1 MVSKLNLFPNHVA
14 IIMDGNR
21 RWAREKSETIA
32 FGHEQGSKKV
42 NEILDFSI
50 KKNISYLTLYAFS
63 SENWRR
69 SEHEI
74 KHLKL
79 LLKKFINDY
88 EKDLIAKNIKFR
100 AIGNI
105 SNFGH
110 DLSAQI
116 LNLEHTT
123 QKNSGLN
130 LTVALSYGSRDEIVN
145 AVNAILSE
153 KEVKHINEESFAK
166 YLSTSN
172 IPDPDLLIRTGGEV
186 RLSNFLL
193 WQMAYTELYFTK
205 VFWPDFGVDE
215 YEKALDFFASKI
227 DGLVVI
233 NTLINYLAIFEFPY
247 YILQK

>member
-1 MVSKLNLFPNHVA
+1 MVSMLNLVPNHVA

-21 RWAREKSETIA
+21 RWARDKSKTIA

-42 NEILDFSI
+42 NEILEFSMQ
-50 KKNISYLTLYAFS
+50 KEVSYLTLYAFS

-69 SEHEI
+69 SQKEI

-88 EKDLIAKNIKFR
+88 EKDLIAKNIRFR

-105 SNFGH
+105 SNFGQ
-110 DLSAQI
+110 DLSKQI
-116 LNLEHTT
+116 LSLEQTT
-123 QKNSGLN
+123 QRNSGLN
-130 LTVALSYGSRDEIVN
+130 LTVALSYGSRDEIIN

-153 KEVKHINEESFAK
+153 TELKHIDEESFVK
-166 YLSTSN
+166 YLSTAH

-215 YEKALDFFASKI
+215 YEKALDFFASKNRRFGG
-227 DGLVVI
+227 D
-233 NTLINYLAIFEFPY
+233 
-247 YILQK
+247 

>member
-1 MVSKLNLFPNHVA
+1 MVSKLNLVPNHVA

-21 RWAREKSETIA
+21 RWARGKSKTIA

-42 NEILDFSI
+42 NEILELSMQ
-50 KKNISYLTLYAFS
+50 KEVSYLTLYAFS

-69 SEHEI
+69 SQKEI

-88 EKDLIAKNIKFR
+88 EKDLIAKNIRFR

-105 SNFGH
+105 SNFGQ
-110 DLSAQI
+110 DLSKQI
-116 LNLEHTT
+116 LNLEQTT
-123 QKNSGLN
+123 LRNSGLN

-153 KEVKHINEESFAK
+153 TELKHIDEESFVK
-166 YLSTSN
+166 YLSTAQ

-215 YEKALDFFASKI
+215 YEKALDFFASKNRRFGG
-227 DGLVVI
+227 D
-233 NTLINYLAIFEFPY
+233 
-247 YILQK
+247 

>member
-1 MVSKLNLFPNHVA
+1 MVSKLNLVPNHVA

-21 RWAREKSETIA
+21 RWARDKSKTIA

-42 NEILDFSI
+42 NEILEFSMQ
-50 KKNISYLTLYAFS
+50 KEVSYLTLYAFS

-69 SEHEI
+69 SQKEI

-88 EKDLIAKNIKFR
+88 EKDLSK
-100 AIGNI
+100 
-105 SNFGH
+105 
-110 DLSAQI
+110 QI
-116 LNLEHTT
+116 LSLEQTT
-123 QKNSGLN
+123 QRNSGLN
-130 LTVALSYGSRDEIVN
+130 LTVALSYGSRDEIIN

-153 KEVKHINEESFAK
+153 TELKHIDEESFVK
-166 YLSTSN
+166 YLSTAH

-215 YEKALDFFASKI
+215 YEKALDFFASKNRRFGG
-227 DGLVVI
+227 D
-233 NTLINYLAIFEFPY
+233 
-247 YILQK
+247 